1 VARASVRTGAPIIP
15 CAVVGAEE
23 VHPKIGG
30 MDWIGKPLGL
40 PYVPITPT
48 FPALGPLGVVPL
60 PSKWWID
67 FAPPVPT
74 ARYGAKG
81 ADDPI
86 LVTRLSEEIRSTVQR
101 TVDARLAQRQSV
113 WLG

>member
-1 VARASVRTGAPIIP
+1 
-15 CAVVGAEE
+15 
-23 VHPKIGG
+23 

-48 FPALGPLGVVPL
+48 FPALGPLGAIPL

-67 FAPPVPT
+67 FAPPVAT
-74 ARYGAKG
+74 ARHGAKG

-86 LVTRLSEEIRSTVQR
+86 LVTRLSEEIRATVQR
-101 TVDARLAQRQSV
+101 AVNARLAKRESV